1 MSNTRIRKVKFLQGM
16 AQTLAKNQGLNPS
29 DLVVLTVSIEKVVG
43 DPVSFLLSKVH
54 SSDKTQTPTPKAK
67 VKIE

>member
-16 AQTLAKNQGLNPS
+16 AKTLAENQGLNPS

-43 DPVSFLLSKVH
+43 DPVSFLLSKVQ
-54 SSDKTQTPTPKAK
+54 SSNTKAK
-67 VKIE
+67 QE